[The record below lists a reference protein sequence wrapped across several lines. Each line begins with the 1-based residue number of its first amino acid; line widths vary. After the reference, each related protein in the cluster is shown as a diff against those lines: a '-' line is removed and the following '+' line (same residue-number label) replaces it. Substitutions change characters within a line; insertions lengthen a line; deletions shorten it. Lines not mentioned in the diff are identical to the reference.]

1 MPQALRAFFSYA
13 HEDDRFRIRLEKSLR
28 LLERQ
33 GLIESWHDR
42 KLLPGDDW
50 AREIDSR
57 LERSELILFLISP
70 DFIDSDYCWGVEM
83 TRALAR
89 REAGEALVVP
99 LVVRPVGDW
108 EAAPFG
114 RLQALLGGKAV
125 TSWDDEDAAWA
136 EVARELR
143 RLVESFQPGGA
154 AAAVPAGGPADPI
167 RYLEALELEHSF
179 VEIRGMGAQVAEQMP
194 LDQVYTRLRV
204 GPTAG
209 GAPDRAEKAL
219 RRGGEAGDFLERGG
233 RDLELSDVLREH
245 RHAVLVGDP
254 GSGKTTFLRFA
265 AQVLA
270 RARLQDRPNLAAEH
284 LGLTGEPP
292 FPVFVPLNRLAEHLA
307 DPAHADATCPPDA
320 PEHFLRYLDF
330 TLRGHSFG
338 LPEGYLRRRVET
350 GGCLLLLDGL
360 DEVPGALRPR
370 VARIVERVV
379 IESAKTNRHLLTCRT
394 RAYEGT
400 TQLAALPSFRLAPFN
415 PAQVARFVEAWSRA
429 LLRVPAVDPGEEVL
443 RRAEDYRRELQAQ
456 INAHPNIGPLTE
468 SPLMLTMLA
477 VVHWSRKR
485 MPEQRVELYEAAV
498 DYLLESRREQS
509 PFPATLRREALQAL
523 ALRMFEDAEGVQR
536 SLGRREAAA
545 AAAPALDVTLDE
557 AEAYLEGES
566 LHSGLLVSR
575 TDGEVEFWHLTFQEY
590 LAAVDLAWS
599 EDAWSALAPHL
610 FDDRWAEVVL
620 LFAGWLR
627 WRHGQR
633 PVKRL
638 IERVLATGS
647 DLPGRAR
654 AVGLLGR
661 VLRDVRPF
669 GGDPA
674 AGTGYEATLAETLAL
689 FTPGGPEIEE
699 RLRVEVG
706 EALGQAGDPRL
717 GEDNRVA
724 LPGGAFLMGA
734 QKSDPLASGYDK
746 QAYDDES
753 PVHRV
758 TVSPFAISRYPVTV
772 AEFRRFVEAGERG
785 YLAPRLWAHEGWAW
799 RENEGIAAPGSWEQ
813 QLAHPNRP
821 VVEVSWYEAD
831 AYSRWVGGRLPTE
844 AEWEY
849 AARGAEG
856 RRFPWGAEALDGRR
870 TNFARHVGDPTPVGI
885 YPEGASPEGVFDLV
899 GNVWEWCHDRFAQP
913 YPAGDLTDPQG
924 PAKGSS
930 RVLRGGSFNNDPP
943 ALRGS
948 SRNRRLSGVRSD
960 HIGFRVVWGSAP
972 GLD

>member
-1 MPQALRAFFSYA
+1 MPQPLRAFFSYA

-57 LERSELILFLISP
+57 LEKSELILFLISP
-70 DFIDSDYCWGVEM
+70 DFIDSDYAWGVEM

-89 REAGEALVVP
+89 HDAGEARAVP
-99 LVVRPVGDW
+99 LVVRPSDW
-108 EAAPFG
+108 ESAPFG

-143 RLVESFQPGGA
+143 RLVEGFRPGGA
-154 AAAVPAGGPADPI
+154 AATAPAAGPADPT

-204 GPTAG
+204 GPAAA
-209 GAPDRAEKAL
+209 GAPDQREKAP
-219 RRGGEAGDFLERGG
+219 RRAAEAGDFIERGG
-233 RDLELSDVLREH
+233 HDLELADVFREH
-245 RHAVLVGDP
+245 RHAVLIGDP

-265 AQVLA
+265 TQVLA
-270 RARLQDRPNLAAEH
+270 RARLLDRPELAAEH
-284 LGLTGEPP
+284 LGLAGEPP
-292 FPVFVPLNRLAEHLA
+292 FPVFVPLNRLAEFLA

-320 PEHFLRYLDF
+320 PERFLRYLDF

-338 LPEGYLRRRVET
+338 LPEGYLRRRVEA

-370 VARIVERVV
+370 VARIVEQLV
-379 IESAKTNRHLLTCRT
+379 IESPKTNRHLLTCRT

-400 TQLAALPSFRLAPFN
+400 TRLAALPSFRLAPFE

-429 LLRVPAVDPGEEVL
+429 LLRVPAVDPGEEAL
-443 RRAEDYRRELQAQ
+443 RRAEDYRRELQQQ
-456 INAHPNIGPLTE
+456 IDAHPNIGPLTE

-485 MPEQRVELYEAAV
+485 LPEQRVELYEAAV

-509 PFPATLRREALQAL
+509 PYPATLRREALQAL

-545 AAAPALDVTLDE
+545 AVAPVLAVPLDE

-575 TDGEVEFWHLTFQEY
+575 TDGEVKFWHLTFQEY
-590 LAAVDLAWS
+590 LAAVDLARG
-599 EDAWSALAPHL
+599 EDAWGTLAPHL

-620 LFAGWLR
+620 LFVGWLR

-638 IERVLATGS
+638 IERVLATGF

-674 AGTGYEATLAETLAL
+674 AGTGYEAALAETLAL
-689 FTPGGPEIEE
+689 FTPGGPEVEE
-699 RLRVEVG
+699 KLRVEVG

-717 GEDNRVA
+717 AADNRVP
-724 LPGGAFLMGA
+724 LPGGVFLMGA
-734 QKSDPLASGYDK
+734 QKSDSLAPGFDK
-746 QAYDDES
+746 EAYGDES

-758 TVSPFAISRYPVTV
+758 TVSPFTIGRYPVTV

-785 YLAPRLWAHEGWAW
+785 YLDPRPWAPEGWAW
-799 RENEGIAAPGSWEQ
+799 RENEGFEAPGSWEQ

-821 VVEVSWYEAD
+821 VVEVSWFEAD

-844 AEWEY
+844 SEWEY

-856 RRFPWGAEALDGRR
+856 RGFPWGAEAPDGRR
-870 TNFARHVGDPTPVGI
+870 ANFDMRAGAPTPVGI
-885 YPEGASPEGVFDLV
+885 YPRGATPEGIFDLA
-899 GNVWEWCHDRFAQP
+899 GNVWEWCGDWFAQP
-913 YPAGDLTDPQG
+913 YPARDLTDPRG

-930 RVLRGGSFNNDPP
+930 RVLRGGSFVYEPA
-943 ALRGS
+943 ALRGAY
-948 SRNRRLSGVRSD
+948 RRGLDPVVRSVG
-960 HIGFRVVWGSAP
+960 IGFRVVWGSAP
-972 GLD
+972 GLG